1 MDLKEFRLLHS
12 ELVEHYQFI
21 EFHLEGICAVLY
33 GVSLYDGM
41 KQVEKHSISR
51 LIQEVRRLEKG
62 RNVPILTEAEW
73 EEVEQVNQRRN
84 FWCHECYVDLVFDFK
99 TGGLKNISDLRMMLD
114 DRNRASRLRALLYER
129 KRELR

>member
-1 MDLKEFRLLHS
+1 MELKDFRLMHS

-33 GVSLYDGM
+33 GGSLYDGM

-62 RNVPILTEAEW
+62 RSASILTEDEW
-73 EEVEQVNQRRN
+73 QELEQVNARRN
-84 FWCHECYVDLVFDFK
+84 FWCHECYVDLVFDLK

-114 DRNRASRLRALLYER
+114 DRNRASRLRDLLYER
-129 KRELR
+129 KIELG

>member
-33 GVSLYDGM
+33 GGSIYDGM

-84 FWCHECYVDLVFDFK
+84 FWCHQCYVDMVFDLH
-99 TGGLKNISDLRMMLD
+99 TGGPKRKTDIDRFHSDLA
-114 DRNRASRLRALLYER
+114 RASRLRDLLYER
-129 KRELR
+129 KMDLG

>member
-1 MDLKEFRLLHS
+1 MELKDFRLMHS

-33 GVSLYDGM
+33 GGSLYDGM

-62 RNVPILTEAEW
+62 RRASILTEDEW
-73 EEVEQVNQRRN
+73 QELEQVNARRN

-114 DRNRASRLRALLYER
+114 DRNRASRLRDLLYER
-129 KRELR
+129 KIELG